1 MKDKDKTHK
10 QLITELTQLRQRIA
24 ELEAT
29 GRKRNQF
36 EKSLRTERDKAQ
48 QYLDIAEVM
57 LVVLDK
63 KGSITL
69 LNRKGNQIL
78 GYKEGELIGK
88 NWFTTCLPTHLRK
101 GVKGVFKKLMAGEGK
116 QTEFYENPV
125 LTKSGTE
132 RIIAWHN
139 TVLQDTQGT
148 IIGTLSSGEDITER
162 KKAEEEIERLASFP
176 QLNPMPIVEVDKKGQ
191 PTYTNPAAQQI
202 FPDLEK
208 KQGKHPFLDGLKS
221 YFSELQKTPQKYLFR
236 EIEVDSGWYS
246 QIISLADPEHIRIY
260 AADITERKQAEDAL
274 REGEERFHRVV
285 ETMKVGLGTIDKNG
299 VLTYVN
305 EYLAKMLGY
314 SIDEMIGRATLD
326 FYYDEEMRKAQE
338 EIFKKRR
345 AGMRDPTPYEVT
357 WRRKDGQ
364 KVYAIL
370 SPTPMCDADGH
381 YTGSFAIHT
390 DITERRRMEET
401 LRESEEKYRELI
413 NGMNDT
419 AWVIDFDGNFIDV
432 NDAAVEVLGYSREE
446 LLAMGPHNI
455 DSSLAAKNITGL
467 IKGMRTDKLQVFETT
482 HTTKTGKAIPV
493 EIKSTL
499 VTYQGKQAILS
510 IARDITERKKADQ
523 ALRESETRFRTLF
536 EGIPDSVIVHDDEGN
551 ILHINEIGAE
561 RLEWTPK
568 DLVGRNLREIVTPE
582 NAASIADHVRETHT
596 LGWCRFETTYV
607 SRSGWQ
613 IITEVIER
621 PIKFGTVKAILSVAH
636 DITERKQVEQA
647 LRESE
652 EKYRAMFETA
662 PVSIILLDKDGVI
675 IDVSPY
681 HYSHIG
687 KGKVKRKD
695 LVGKSIL
702 NHPTIVNAGL
712 SEIYGRLFQGES
724 FEQNN
729 VYFPVLLPGG
739 DGYFN
744 VRGTPILRDGEVI
757 GAVIMHEDITER
769 KQAEDE
775 LRESK
780 ERFKIA
786 AQSASDLVWEWD
798 IPNGRLQW
806 FGAIDELLGYA
817 PGKFPRTIEAW
828 EKHIHSDDH
837 DRVMA
842 ALDQH
847 LNDQTPY
854 EKEYRVRRKDGTYR
868 YWIDRG
874 TARRDSKG
882 NPLKMVG
889 VCTDITERKRTEQ
902 ELQESEERFRLAFES
917 ANTGVC
923 LVDPEGNLT
932 RVNSKMCEIFGYTK
946 KELESMTVNDIA
958 HPKNIDTSPTFMQK
972 TLQGEIDRGTFE
984 KRYIHKKGHVVI
996 CEVSSSLVRNA
1007 EGTPLYFISHV
1018 HDISARKQA
1027 EEALQ
1032 HSYQQMQDM
1041 LVTTVNALASTVE
1054 MKDQYTAGH
1063 QPRVAQLACAIAEE
1077 MGLPEE
1083 QIEGIR
1089 MAGLIHDIGKIM
1101 VPAEILNKPG
1111 PLTEI
1116 QYEMVRMHPRA
1127 AFDILKG
1134 IKFPWPVAEA
1144 VLQHQ
1149 ELMDGSGYPQGLSG
1163 KEILLEARILA
1174 VANAVEAM
1182 VSHRPYRAAYD
1193 IKEAL
1198 AEISKNKGTLYD
1210 PAVVDACLKLFAEKR
1225 FTFDELL

>member
-390 DITERRRMEET
+390 DITEHKRMEET
-401 LRESEEKYRELI
+401 
-413 NGMNDT
+413 
-419 AWVIDFDGNFIDV
+419 
-432 NDAAVEVLGYSREE
+432 
-446 LLAMGPHNI
+446 
-455 DSSLAAKNITGL
+455 
-467 IKGMRTDKLQVFETT
+467 
-482 HTTKTGKAIPV
+482 
-493 EIKSTL
+493 
-499 VTYQGKQAILS
+499 
-510 IARDITERKKADQ
+510 
-523 ALRESETRFRTLF
+523 
-536 EGIPDSVIVHDDEGN
+536 
-551 ILHINEIGAE
+551 
-561 RLEWTPK
+561 
-568 DLVGRNLREIVTPE
+568 
-582 NAASIADHVRETHT
+582 
-596 LGWCRFETTYV
+596 
-607 SRSGWQ
+607 
-613 IITEVIER
+613 
-621 PIKFGTVKAILSVAH
+621 
-636 DITERKQVEQA
+636 